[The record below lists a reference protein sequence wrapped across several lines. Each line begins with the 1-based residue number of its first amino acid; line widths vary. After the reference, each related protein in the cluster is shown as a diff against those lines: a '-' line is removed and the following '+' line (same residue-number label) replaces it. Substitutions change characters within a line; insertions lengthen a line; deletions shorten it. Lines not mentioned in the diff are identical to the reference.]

1 MKRLLLSLLCIPAL
15 LLTFCNDKVNSKE
28 ETESPASSAPDQLE
42 KEGFEPTNLTAYISA
57 TLLSKFQIGNETVT
71 IFNR

>member
-1 MKRLLLSLLCIPAL
+1 MNKSPTVSLQQRANNQAERL
-15 LLTFCNDKVNSKE
+15 
-28 ETESPASSAPDQLE
+28 
-42 KEGFEPTNLTAYISA
+42 GFEPITLTAYMSA